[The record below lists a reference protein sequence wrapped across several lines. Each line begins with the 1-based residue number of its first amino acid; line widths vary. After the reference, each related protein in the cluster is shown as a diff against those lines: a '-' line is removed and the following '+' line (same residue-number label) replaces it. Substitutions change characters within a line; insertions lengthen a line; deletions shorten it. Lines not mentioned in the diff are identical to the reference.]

1 MAAKDLDLAIAIALI
16 LLGALVLL
24 GRFGIGALLPVLGIA
39 LIVFGILI
47 LVDVLTGT
55 RTTAIIVIVLGL
67 LLYLDIL
74 DVPREI
80 TQVIDIII
88 GVVLIVLG
96 VMQLQR

>member
-24 GRFGIGALLPVLGIA
+24 GRFGISALLPVLGIA
-39 LIVFGILI
+39 LIVFGVLI
-47 LVDVLTGT
+47 LLDILTGT